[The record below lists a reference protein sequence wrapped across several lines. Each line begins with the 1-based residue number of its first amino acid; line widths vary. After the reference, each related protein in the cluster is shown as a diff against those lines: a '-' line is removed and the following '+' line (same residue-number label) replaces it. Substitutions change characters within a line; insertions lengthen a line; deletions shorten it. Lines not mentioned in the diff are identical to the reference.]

1 SFSAT
6 VVDINS
12 IVTKLQLTEEEKAL
26 IEQGADMKIVF
37 KLSDIGA
44 TINTPE
50 KEAIL
55 NALTKGEIGTFL
67 DIQLVKQI
75 GGMSTNVKNLSG
87 LISVSVELPAEL
99 INKDGNTKRS
109 YSVLRYH
116 DGDETKVT
124 TLNAKFDETTGTLT
138 FETDRFSTY
147 AIVYSD
153 VVVSDGEGVPGTP
166 DPGDGEVSTP
176 ENPKDEATPGTPE
189 TPKDD
194 VSSDKTDDSVTND
207 KNDASSETGT
217 NDKNDTSKDDVPK
230 AGVISTT
237 SIWLGAMAL
246 SGLGALLA
254 SKKKKED

>member
-1 SFSAT
+1 
-6 VVDINS
+6 
-12 IVTKLQLTEEEKAL
+12 
-26 IEQGADMKIVF
+26 MKIVF
-37 KLSDIGA
+37 KLSDIGSA
-44 TINTPE
+44 VNTAE

-99 INKDGNTKRS
+99 INNAVNVKRS

-116 DGDETKVT
+116 DGDEQKVT
-124 TLNAKFDETTGTLT
+124 TLNSRYDEATNTLT
-138 FETDRFSTY
+138 FDTDRFSTY

-153 VVVSDGEGVPGTP
+153 VVVSSGEGVPGTP
-166 DPGDGEVSTP
+166 APDNGAVG
-176 ENPKDEATPGTPE
+176 APE
-189 TPKDD
+189 TPKDETT
-194 VSSDKTDDSVTND
+194 SGTPEAPKDDEVVVEND
-207 KNDASSETGT
+207 KNNTSTDNTTSEDG
-217 NDKNDTSKDDVPK
+217 TSKDDVPK

-237 SIWLGAMAL
+237 SIWLGAMAI
-246 SGLGALLA
+246 SGFGALLV